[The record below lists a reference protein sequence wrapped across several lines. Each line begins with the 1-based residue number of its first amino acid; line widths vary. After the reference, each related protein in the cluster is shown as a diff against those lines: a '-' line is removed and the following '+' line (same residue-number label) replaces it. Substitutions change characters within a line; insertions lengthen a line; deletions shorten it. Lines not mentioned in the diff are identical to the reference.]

1 MREGIFFSQT
11 YKDLRQGHPLSL
23 LLFDIAADAL
33 PLLMNRAME
42 QGMIKWLG
50 QEYTED
56 EIVIL

>member
-1 MREGIFFSQT
+1 
-11 YKDLRQGHPLSL
+11 LSP